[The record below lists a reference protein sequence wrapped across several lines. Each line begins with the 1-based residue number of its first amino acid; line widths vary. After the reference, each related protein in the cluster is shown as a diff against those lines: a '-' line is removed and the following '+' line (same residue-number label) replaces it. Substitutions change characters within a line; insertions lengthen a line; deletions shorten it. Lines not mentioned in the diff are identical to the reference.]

1 MISRPLSGRPASANP
16 VPFDLMRA
24 SLVVFGPGLLITIT
38 VTAVWLVS
46 VWQ

>member
-1 MISRPLSGRPASANP
+1 MISRPFPGRPANVNP
-16 VPFDLMRA
+16 VPFDLTRA

-38 VTAVWLVS
+38 VTAVWLAS